1 MASSGTQT
9 VWGGPSG
16 KFYVR
21 TDWTLNS
28 QSIENNRSSVNVKMY
43 IGAASGWSASI
54 STNSFSVAM
63 TGQTTAT
70 GSNRSI
76 NISGNRQLLID
87 QNFLVNHNADGTRTV
102 NISSYFTGSYIG
114 TINPPQ
120 FAAALDSIPRAS
132 TLASPASANL
142 TAGSSKTISI
152 NRASSSF
159 YHGLDI
165 YLTRGST
172 ELLLRSE
179 SYNLSTTSKTLTW
192 SNDELDKFWQN
203 GHNYWTGTKMVL
215 RTITGGNEVGRT
227 TTTGSLS
234 YPSDNSVGS
243 FSGNLVLGQNV
254 SVNISKASSLYSHE
268 IQLRLPSGTNVGSNG
283 LSTAS
288 SFTIVPNQTAIQNAT
303 TTTTSINIELWIRT
317 VLTANTSRVINTWTR
332 EATRVMT
339 IPESPPTMGT
349 MSYTEI
355 NTTVAGIM
363 GTTGIT
369 NPTLV
374 QLNSHPRFSF
384 TAASAQLGAS
394 ITSYTVSIGGQN
406 LSRTTAGTLDFI
418 PANMTI
424 STPLNIGAA
433 TQATLTATDSRGFT
447 NSISIPVAY
456 VAYSPPVLSATATR
470 VNGFSDTVRLTASA
484 TISSVDGK
492 NSVATTNGFTTRQ
505 RTMPSGTFPTGF
517 TNRASTTVS
526 GRPTMTAVSLTLSN
540 TNSYEFEFR
549 VTDRFGTSTV
559 LRVAGA
565 GKPIMFVDS
574 KKLSVGVNMFPTISN
589 GFQVGGPT
597 QLIGNTTI
605 TGTLGVSSH
614 TTLSG
619 NLSVAGTSTFT
630 GNTTINAISPAGG
643 KLDIISV
650 SDEMVRLT
658 APSGTYGYMSIYDGG
673 TRVGYMGST
682 TNGTRIMRLHADAG
696 PLILRGSN
704 QVETIVGS
712 STIMTVTSG
721 STTLATDLNVTG
733 NVNPTKGVSF
743 AGGYENVDGNVYYNG
758 SRLRVR
764 VGGTFRDIAHSGDPF
779 DNGSGSIEGSLIHNS
794 GYMHIKVF
802 NTTSSHYSSVSTSTS
817 RAEMYYSGASN
828 NRVIFIARTNGGS
841 TTTTSVQAS
850 SFPTSS
856 SIKYKEAIE
865 EYTGDA
871 LQKIMETK
879 VKTYNLKG
887 HAKANRKVGV
897 IIEEGVPDEIVEIT
911 GDAIDPYSMV
921 SMSWKAIQQ
930 LGHELFVKDQE
941 IEALHEKN
949 QELEK
954 RLERIEQLLGGGGQ

>member
-1 MASSGTQT
+1 MAMSGTQT

-21 TDWTLNS
+21 TDWTVTS
-28 QSIENNRSSVNVKMY
+28 QSIANNRSAVNVKMY
-43 IGAASGWSASI
+43 IGAASGWSANI
-54 STNSFSVAM
+54 STNSFNVAM
-63 TGQTTAT
+63 SGQSTVS

-76 NISGNRQLLID
+76 NISGNSQLLID
-87 QNFLVNHNADGTRTV
+87 QNYLVDHNADGTKTV

-120 FAAALDSIPRAS
+120 FAATFDVIPRAS
-132 TLASPASANL
+132 TLSSSMSANL
-142 TAGSSKTISI
+142 TAGASKTISI
-152 NRASSSF
+152 NRASSNF

-165 YLTRGST
+165 YLTRSGGSD
-172 ELLLRSE
+172 ELLRSE
-179 SYNLSTTSKTLTW
+179 SYNLSTTSRTLEW
-192 SNDELDKFWQN
+192 SNSEIDMFWKY
-203 GHNYWTGTKMVL
+203 GHGGWTGTRMVL
-215 RTITGGNEVGRT
+215 RTIQGGNEIGRT
-227 TTTGSLS
+227 TMTGSVT
-234 YPSDNSVGS
+234 YPSNNSVGS
-243 FSGNLVLGQNV
+243 LSGNLVLGQSV
-254 SVNISKASSLYSHE
+254 SCSISKASSLYSHE
-268 IQLRLPSGTNVGSNG
+268 IQLRLPNGTTVGSNG
-283 LSTAS
+283 ISTGT
-288 SFTIVPNQTAIQNAT
+288 SFTINPNQTAIQNAT
-303 TTTTSINIELWIRT
+303 TTTTSINIEMWIRT
-317 VLTANTSRVINTWTR
+317 VLTANTSRQVWGWTR

-394 ITSYTVSIGGQN
+394 IASYTVSIGGQN
-406 LSRTTAGTLDFI
+406 LSRTSAGAVDFT

-456 VAYSPPVLSATATR
+456 VAYSPPVLSATARR
-470 VNGFSDTVRLTASA
+470 VNGFSDSIQLTASA

-505 RTMPSGTFPTGF
+505 RVLPSGTFPTGF
-517 TNRASTTVS
+517 TNRASTTVN
-526 GRPTMTAVSLTLSN
+526 GRPTMTMVTLTLSN

-565 GKPIMFVDS
+565 GKPIMFIDS
-574 KKLSVGVNMFPTISN
+574 KKLSVGVNMFPTISD

-597 QLIGNTTI
+597 QLIGNTSI

-614 TTLSG
+614 TTVSG
-619 NLSVAGTSTFT
+619 NLSVTGTSTLT

-673 TRVGYMGST
+673 TRVGYIGST
-682 TNGTRIMRLHADAG
+682 SNGSRIMRVHVDAG
-696 PLILRGSN
+696 PLILRGSSN
-704 QVETIVGS
+704 VDIAVGS
-712 STIMTVTSG
+712 STNLTVGSSQTISENNIQQNGNLSMTG
-721 STTLATDLNVTG
+721 DLT
-733 NVNPTKGVSF
+733 
-743 AGGYENVDGNVYYNG
+743 
-758 SRLRVR
+758 
-764 VGGTFRDIAHSGDPF
+764 VGGSVRAGLSQM
-779 DNGSGSIEGSLIHNS
+779 EGSLIHTG
-794 GYMHIKVF
+794 GYMHVRVF
-802 NTTSSHYSSVSTSTS
+802 NETASHYSAASASTQ
-817 RAEMYYSGASN
+817 RGELYFSGNTN
-828 NRVIFIARTNGGS
+828 NRFIFVARTNAGS
-841 TTTTSVQAS
+841 VVSTSVQAS
-850 SFPTSS
+850 AFPTSS

-865 EYTGDA
+865 EYTDDA

-897 IIEEGVPDEIVEIT
+897 IIEEGVPDEIVEIA

-954 RLERIEQLLGGGGQ
+954 RLERIEGLLGGGGR